1 MRFAYPQ
8 YLNLLLL
15 LPALVVFYIIVF
27 RQKRRALERFGNL
40 DLVAKITASVSKKR
54 QTLKVFLVL
63 ASIFFLIITL
73 ARPQF
78 GERLQL
84 MKRRGVDI
92 MIALDTSLSMMA
104 EDIKPSRLERAKHEI
119 AGLIDRLQ
127 GDRVGLL
134 GFAGDSFI
142 QCPLTTD
149 YGAAKMFLDA
159 MDINS
164 IPDPGTAIGKA
175 IERSLDAF
183 VKQERKHKVLI
194 LLTDGEDHV
203 SDPISAAKKAAEQ
216 GVRIYTVGLGT
227 RQGEPIPIKDALGR
241 VGEYKRDSRGEVV
254 MTKLDE
260 ETLQKVALQTG
271 GKYYRS
277 TMGEAELDKIYDDIS
292 KLEEKDFSTKE
303 FTQYEDR
310 YQYFLI
316 FAIFLLIVEVI
327 VSDRKKVR
335 GLWEGRFE

>member
-1 MRFAYPQ
+1 MRFAYPH

-15 LPALVVFYIIVF
+15 VPALAVFYIIVF
-27 RQKRRALERFGNL
+27 RQKKRALERFGNL
-40 DLVAKITASVSKKR
+40 DLVAKITASVSR
-54 QTLKVFLVL
+54 RGQTLKVLLVL
-63 ASIFFLIITL
+63 ASVFFLVMAL

-78 GERLQL
+78 GERLQI
-84 MKRRGVDI
+84 MQRKGVDI
-92 MIALDTSLSMMA
+92 MIALDTSLSMLA
-104 EDIKPSRLERAKHEI
+104 EDMKPNRLEVAKHGI

-134 GFAGDSFI
+134 AFAGDSFV

-149 YGAAKMFLDA
+149 YGAAKMFLEA
-159 MDINS
+159 MDTDI
-164 IPDPGTAIGKA
+164 IPEPGTAIGQAIEKA
-175 IERSLDAF
+175 INAF

-203 SDPISAAKKAAEQ
+203 GDPVAAAKRAAEE

-227 RQGEPIPIKDALGR
+227 RQGEPIPVRGASGAI
-241 VGEYKRDSRGEVV
+241 GEFKRDRRGEVV
-254 MTKLDE
+254 MTRLDE
-260 ETLQKVALQTG
+260 ETLQKVALQAD

-277 TMGEAELDKIYDDIS
+277 TMEEAELDKIYDDIS
-292 KLEEKDFSTKE
+292 RLEEKEFSAKE

-316 FAIFLLIVEVI
+316 FAIILLGLEAMIT
-327 VSDRKKVR
+327 DRKKTKEE
-335 GLWEGRFE
+335 WEGRFE